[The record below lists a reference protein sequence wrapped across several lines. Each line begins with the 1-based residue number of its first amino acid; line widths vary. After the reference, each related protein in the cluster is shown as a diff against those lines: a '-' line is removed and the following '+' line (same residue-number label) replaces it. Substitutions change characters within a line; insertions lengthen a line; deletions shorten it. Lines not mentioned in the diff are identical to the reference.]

1 MVTLKENRKMPSF
14 SYSLTGTFHV
24 LAATQDEAD
33 LKARGFVLSSLRL
46 FLDTYEHKSVKQE
59 ETNETKTTSK
69 SQEPQRLEP

>member
-1 MVTLKENRKMPSF
+1 MPSF

-46 FLDTYEHKSVKQE
+46 FLDTYEHKPIKQE
-59 ETNETKTTSK
+59 ETNDTRNQTRNNQSYT
-69 SQEPQRLEP
+69 RT

>member
-1 MVTLKENRKMPSF
+1 MPSF

-33 LKARGFVLSSLRL
+33 LKAKGFVLSSLRL
-46 FLDTYEHKSVKQE
+46 FLDTYEHKPIKQ